1 MPGSWPDDPP
11 STPESQLTSRPR
23 ARSTPPES
31 RDPSDC
37 TPLPHRS
44 DWLYHIKDVAVEA
57 HASKKVY
64 PSGPKAAASRP
75 RLLISAPPPTV
86 RSIAK
91 KPKGAERVR
100 FGVETTHTI
109 EVYPGRNLRPLSS
122 ANFGTRSGLSY
133 LGLGPGL
140 VFAADYYEKAGNK
153 KVESK
158 KVDNKK
164 ADNTRT
170 GPVELPATKIG
181 MKAENKKPDDKKAD
195 NSNSNNS
202 TRAMGPLEFP
212 ATKIGMKLR
221 RRRHRQAAV
230 ARYWMRVEEEE
241 AAERA
246 RATAR
251 AEEEADRYSRE
262 PASPGFEGTDPV
274 VDCGVEVAVRA
285 TEGGGTGVENDG
297 AESSPGEDQVR
308 ELAVPEG
315 VDQEKATCPGSRDTV
330 VGEVDVLAS
339 VRQELARIKEEL
351 RLRESREE
359 LRKPDERRKGGE
371 GPVRRECGRK
381 GSARSGKVKTRPLA
395 CPYTYEW
402 LKGCD
407 HVPGKLSG
415 CDYVPEQKPAC

>member
-1 MPGSWPDDPP
+1 MPLLH
-11 STPESQLTSRPR
+11 T
-23 ARSTPPES
+23 
-31 RDPSDC
+31 
-37 TPLPHRS
+37 S

-75 RLLISAPPPTV
+75 RLLLSAPPPTV

-100 FGVETTHTI
+100 FGLETTHTI

-140 VFAADYYEKAGNK
+140 VFAAEYYEKAGNR
-153 KVESK
+153 KVEGK

-164 ADNTRT
+164 ADSNNAKA
-170 GPVELPATKIG
+170 GPVEPSTTKIG
-181 MKAENKKPDDKKAD
+181 TKAENKKSDNN
-195 NSNSNNS
+195 NSNGS
-202 TRAMGPLEFP
+202 TRAVGPLEFP

-262 PASPGFEGTDPV
+262 PASPGFESAAPEGTAPRWTAPGA
-274 VDCGVEVAVRA
+274 DCGAEVAVQA
-285 TEGGGTGVENDG
+285 TGGRSEEGDDDG
-297 AESSPGEDQVR
+297 LESSPGPVR
-308 ELAVPEG
+308 APELAAPM
-315 VDQEKATCPGSRDTV
+315 VDQEKATCTGSRDTM

-339 VRQELARIKEEL
+339 ARQELARIKEEL

-359 LRKPDERRKGGE
+359 LRKPDERRKAGE
-371 GPVRRECGRK
+371 GPARRECGRK
-381 GSARSGKVKTRPLA
+381 GGSARSGKVKARPLA

-407 HVPGKLSG
+407 HVPGPKLSGCEYAPGKLSG
-415 CDYVPEQKPAC
+415 CDYVPEQKSAC